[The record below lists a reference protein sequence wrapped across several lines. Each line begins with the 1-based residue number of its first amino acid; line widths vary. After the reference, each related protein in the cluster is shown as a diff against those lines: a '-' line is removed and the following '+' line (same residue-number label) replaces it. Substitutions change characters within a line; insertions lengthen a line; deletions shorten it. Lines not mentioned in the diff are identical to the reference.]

1 MVKFTIDMLLFISV
15 DAVYVLCLLLWLIV
29 RDWSIETSKDLVP
42 DENYET
48 MNNINLVEFTTFSCK
63 FSS

>member
-15 DAVYVLCLLLWLIV
+15 DAVFVLCLSLWLIV

-42 DENYET
+42 DENYEN

-63 FSS
+63 FFS